1 MRKTGTIA
9 SRSARTAKEPASA
22 STLEK
27 IREQRLIKF
36 IQQNERLRIELER
49 MKQTHVS
56 LEDIKRDILDAN
68 ARVRAKLEAL
78 PSRLALQVSGVAPA
92 EAERLMRLTIREAL
106 LELLYERE
114 RAALNETKSKQ
125 RTATKKEQ
133 K

>member
-36 IQQNERLRIELER
+36 TQQNERLRIELER
-49 MKQTHVS
+49 IKQTHVS
-56 LEDIKRDILDAN
+56 LDDMKHTILDAN

-78 PSRLALQVSGVAPA
+78 PSRLAVQVSGAPPA

-114 RAALNETKSKQ
+114 QAARTKGESTR
-125 RTATKKEQ
+125 RTAKKGTV
-133 K
+133 